1 MSFVLDRSMKSETVS
16 EWYNGVLGQ
25 TPVDSAGLRVLV
37 TEKLG
42 KLENS
47 AISPCESDAR
57 IALVLGP
64 VRSMTSETVLDLC
77 DTQVTDKQEAVSPH
91 IGPRHT

>member
-25 TPVDSAGLRVLV
+25 TPVDSPGLRVLV

-47 AISPCESDAR
+47 AISPCESDSR
-57 IALVLGP
+57 IALVL
-64 VRSMTSETVLDLC
+64 VRSMTSETVLEWCEAEQCDL
-77 DTQVTDKQEAVSPH
+77 DM
-91 IGPRHT
+91 